1 MREQRKCAYCGNTFI
16 AKKVNAKYCSP
27 ECKNA
32 QQKIYQR
39 IWEKNNSIERK
50 KKRYQERSSALNF
63 KVRAANEAGMSYGK
77 YVAMEY
83 LQSQKKEIDV
93 RDYQPNLKEERNE

>member
-1 MREQRKCAYCGNTFI
+1 MREQRKCAYCGKTFT

-39 IWEKNNSIERK
+39 IWENNNSIERK
-50 KKRYQERSSALNF
+50 KKRYQERASTLNF
-63 KVRAANEAGMSYGK
+63 KVRAANEAGMSYGR
-77 YVAMEY
+77 YVSIEY

-93 RDYQPNLKEERNE
+93 RDYQLNLKEKKNE